1 MKPIKKLR
9 ASNLSEKTIRSLR
22 ALPVMKSILLLRSH
36 GKHEIQT
43 INANPKIMKPNEIL
57 PLPMTF
63 TADVL
68 AVALQLQALK
78 DLKFTNGHV
87 SIEFSSD
94 GAITQVTIS
103 KSEKVEAIE

>member
-1 MKPIKKLR
+1 
-9 ASNLSEKTIRSLR
+9 
-22 ALPVMKSILLLRSH
+22 
-36 GKHEIQT
+36 
-43 INANPKIMKPNEIL
+43 MKPNEVL
-57 PLPMTF
+57 RLPMTF

-68 AVALQLQALK
+68 AVALQLQVLK

-103 KSEKVEAIE
+103 RREKIEDLPE